1 MKMAL
6 IGTVL
11 ALGCVAPAAASVA
24 VNVTSAPTI
33 TGTAQVG
40 ARLTAV
46 GGAYTGPAGTVMGRV
61 WLRCSTSS
69 STSNCKEIDNS
80 NSTTYT
86 LTASDKG
93 KWIRVAMYAYKGDD
107 WDSETSNPTAVI
119 AAAPTPTPTPTPT
132 KTPTPTPTPVKT
144 PTPTPVKTPTATPT
158 PSAVTTPAPGPS
170 DTPPPPPEVT
180 PVPLPPPSAVEV
192 KGAKSAKAKPR
203 MIRPYPTVRISGR
216 ITTTGADLALLT
228 VKAPKGVRITLTCTG
243 RGCPLREVAQATALW
258 HIPQFERELRA
269 GTKLTI
275 RVAKQGYITKVTT
288 ITIRRGKAP
297 ARSDLCQL
305 PGATKL
311 TRCPR

>member
-1 MKMAL
+1 MVGA
-6 IGTVL
+6 VL
-11 ALGCVAPAAASVA
+11 ALCCAAPAAAAAA
-24 VNVTSAPTI
+24 VNVTAAPSI
-33 TGTAQVG
+33 SGTAQVG
-40 ARLTAV
+40 AKLTAV
-46 GGAYTGPAGTVMGRV
+46 GGTWTGPPGTIMGRV
-61 WLRCSTSS
+61 WLRCPSGGSS
-69 STSNCKEIDNS
+69 YTCTWIDHTDS
-80 NSTTYT
+80 PTYT

-107 WDSETSNPTAVI
+107 WDWEVSGAKGAVTA
-119 AAAPTPTPTPTPT
+119 APAPTPTPTR
-132 KTPTPTPTPVKT
+132 TPTPTPVKT
-144 PTPTPVKTPTATPT
+144 PTSTPAPVNTPTPTPT
-158 PSAVTTPAPGPS
+158 PSAVETPTPGPS
-170 DTPPPPPEVT
+170 DAPPVPEVT
-180 PVPLPPPSAVEV
+180 PVPVPPPSTVEV
-192 KGAKSAKAKPR
+192 KGARSATTKAAKPR
-203 MIRPYPTVRISGR
+203 MIRPYPTIRISGR
-216 ITTTGADLALLT
+216 VTKTGADLARLT

-305 PGATKL
+305 PGKTRL